1 MKTASTPKQAEPSLT
16 EVGVSSKTSPNG
28 TFNLKPICL
37 NLAKINQRLGA
48 FAGLCKVVWF
58 RLWSLQVED

>member
-1 MKTASTPKQAEPSLT
+1 MKTASTPKQADPSLT
-16 EVGVSSKTSPNG
+16 EVGVSSKTSPNA

-37 NLAKINQRLGA
+37 NLAKINQQFSA
-48 FAGLCKVVWF
+48 FVGLCKVVWF